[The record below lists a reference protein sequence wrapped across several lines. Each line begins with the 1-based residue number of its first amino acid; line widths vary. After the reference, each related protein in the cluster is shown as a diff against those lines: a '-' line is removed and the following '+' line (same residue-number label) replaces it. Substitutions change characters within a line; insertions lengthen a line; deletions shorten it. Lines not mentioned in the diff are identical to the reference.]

1 MDAGKKLGR
10 WPTRAVC
17 GERQTRETDR
27 RLRAHAL
34 HLRETQMNI
43 ELKTEL
49 WATDQLRPYVRKQ
62 ATLEGD
68 GRTFD
73 QISAARKLAQVQE

>member
-1 MDAGKKLGR
+1 
-10 WPTRAVC
+10 
-17 GERQTRETDR
+17 
-27 RLRAHAL
+27 
-34 HLRETQMNI
+34 MNI

-73 QISAARKLAQVQE
+73 QISAERKLAQGQE